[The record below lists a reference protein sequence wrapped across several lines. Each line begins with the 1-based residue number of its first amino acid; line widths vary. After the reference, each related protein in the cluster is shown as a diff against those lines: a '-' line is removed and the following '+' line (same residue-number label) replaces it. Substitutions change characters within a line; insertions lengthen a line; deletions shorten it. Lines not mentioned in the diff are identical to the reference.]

1 MKRFENLVGRFYALF
16 FLTCIG
22 LTGCGVYSFTGA
34 SISPDIKTV
43 SIAEIPNQTA
53 NGSAGIS
60 QKFTERLKDKFV
72 TETNLDL
79 VNQDAD
85 IEFTGFISGYEI
97 SSKAPTGQQTTAL
110 NRLNITVKIDYLNNK
125 KPADGWSQSFSR
137 FADYESD
144 QNLSSIE
151 DELIEEINEQLV
163 EDIFNKA
170 LVNW

>member
-1 MKRFENLVGRFYALF
+1 MKELQRCFCSTFTLLVCVWCGM
-16 FLTCIG
+16 
-22 LTGCGVYSFTGA
+22 TGCGVYSFTGA

-43 SIAEIPNQTA
+43 SIAEFPNQTA
-53 NGSAGIS
+53 IGSAGIS

-72 TETNLDL
+72 SETNLDL

-85 IEFTGFISGYEI
+85 IEFSGFISGYDI
-97 SSKAPTGQQTTAL
+97 TSKAPTGQQTTAL
-110 NRLNITVKIDYLNNK
+110 NRLNITVKIDFVNNK
-125 KPADGWSQSFSR
+125 NLDDGWSQSFSR